1 MPTRGSMVSQAER
14 SDAVAA
20 QCPLSQK
27 DRTEK
32 KERTERGENRERRRR
47 EISGEERGKGKA
59 VKGRGKALPE

>member
-1 MPTRGSMVSQAER
+1 MVSQAER